1 MQEADTCSPLTRLQA
16 AISMYGDVEH
26 KTLELTLGSH
36 MLSVVGS
43 TPILNLVLRAF
54 NEIRVQRLSGK
65 YVY

>member
-1 MQEADTCSPLTRLQA
+1 
-16 AISMYGDVEH
+16 MYGDVEH

-36 MLSVVGS
+36 MLSGVGS